1 MKKVFTL
8 AIFIACIPQLF
19 AQDATQYPS
28 TIVNDYNATI
38 LNLVKTT
45 PGYTPPVA
53 ARAFGYIGLTL
64 FEAVQPGMPGY
75 ASFSG
80 VLNEFDGV
88 PQPNQLATYH
98 WPTVANSALST
109 IVDSL
114 FHNTNI
120 TNQQALYDLR
130 DAYYLQ
136 YQGAVSPEDFQA
148 SIDFGVEVANHVFAY
163 SILDGGYQ
171 CQLYNFP
178 SSFEPPVG
186 MCLWVPLT
194 GQVALQPYIGDNRP
208 FLAQNADDANL
219 PTFLPELSIDPES
232 EFYNYAY
239 EVYETVNN
247 ATEEQLNIA
256 TWWADGGGTVTPPGH
271 SIYLMSQTFETENS
285 NLEEAAIVYAMLGM
299 SLSDAFLACW
309 KTKYIHNIER
319 PITYIRALIDEN
331 WSSPVGTPPFPEY
344 VSGHSSQSGAMA
356 SVMTHFFGDSYSFT
370 DDLHGDLF
378 GGPRSFN
385 SFWEA
390 ADEAAVSRLYGG
402 IHYEYSNTEGLYLG
416 DRIGNNFLMLLTSV
430 STEDILVQT
439 NTLKPYPNPTTGNVM
454 FRNLSGNLQ
463 QVEVYNSFGSLIIT
477 ENNRDNIDLS
487 NLPSGAYLVRYR
499 QNEQTEVVTQ
509 RIVKI

>member
-1 MKKVFTL
+1 
-8 AIFIACIPQLF
+8 
-19 AQDATQYPS
+19 
-28 TIVNDYNATI
+28 
-38 LNLVKTT
+38 
-45 PGYTPPVA
+45 
-53 ARAFGYIGLTL
+53 
-64 FEAVQPGMPGY
+64 MPGY
-75 ASFSG
+75 SSFSG
-80 VLNEFDGV
+80 VINEFQDV

-130 DAYYLQ
+130 DSYNIQ
-136 YQGAVSPEDFQA
+136 YQAEVSPEDFQS
-148 SIDFGVEVANHVFAY
+148 SIDFGVEVANHVFSY
-163 SILDGGYQ
+163 SVLDGGYR

-178 SSFEPPVG
+178 ANFVPPVG
-186 MCLWVPLT
+186 MCLWAPLT
-194 GQVALQPYIGDNRP
+194 GQVALQPFIGDNRP
-208 FLAQNADDANL
+208 FLAQNAEDENL
-219 PTFLPELSIDPES
+219 PTFLPELSNEPGSD
-232 EFYNYAY
+232 FYNYAY
-239 EVYETVNN
+239 DVYETVNN
-247 ATEEQLNIA
+247 ATQEQMNIA